1 MVSRNVSTARL
12 FGFFSDGAKPCV
24 RPDVS
29 AVLLSESS
37 RRETVLLL
45 KRTDLHIASVFSLS
59 RHKTERLPEI
69 DKDRVGCSIPALF
82 LMWRRKSNHLHDRIK
97 VCDAEGPSSETE
109 RTYSEIGK

>member
-82 LMWRRKSNHLHDRIK
+82 LMWRKKIHPCVGSEVDLI
-97 VCDAEGPSSETE
+97 SSS
-109 RTYSEIGK
+109 RQSCAGL